1 MENGKIRDNQITA
14 STQYNYGHR
23 AANGRLNFR
32 AGSGRTGAW
41 SSRRND
47 RNQWLQ
53 VDFQRST
60 IITGISTQG
69 RQEATQFIKS
79 YTISFSDDGKSFRS
93 YKPGGMLKV
102 SRIVVFL
109 IRYIRNCIMT
119 LLLLAL
125 INFRYSM
132 ETATGAPLSTMLLHL
147 LLRLDSFAFTQ
158 ESGMIISL

>member
-14 STQYNYGHR
+14 STHWDNGHR
-23 AANGRLNFR
+23 APNGRLNFR

-93 YKPGGMLKV
+93 YKPGRMLKV
-102 SRIVVFL
+102 FNGNSDRSSIVNHVVTPSIKARFIRIHPRVWYGH
-109 IRYIRNCIMT
+109 I
-119 LLLLAL
+119 
-125 INFRYSM
+125 SM
-132 ETATGAPLSTMLLHL
+132 RAEFYGCSY
-147 LLRLDSFAFTQ
+147 
-158 ESGMIISL
+158 

>member
-14 STQYNYGHR
+14 STQHNYGHR
-23 AANGRLNFR
+23 APNGRLNFR

-41 SSRRND
+41 SSLRND

-69 RQEATQFIKS
+69 RTDCCNQFIQS
-79 YTISFSDDGKSFRS
+79 YTISFSDDGKNFRS

-102 SRIVVFL
+102 FRGNSDRSSIVNRVVTPSIKARFIRIHPRVFHHH
-109 IRYIRNCIMT
+109 I
-119 LLLLAL
+119 
-125 INFRYSM
+125 SM
-132 ETATGAPLSTMLLHL
+132 RAEFYGCSY
-147 LLRLDSFAFTQ
+147 
-158 ESGMIISL
+158 